1 MYKLTSNKL
10 FYSKFVYKLVV
21 YNKLAS
27 IFRSELQ
34 RGKELSYARAKLDE
48 YNNFYLNNQPITK
61 TIFRTETFIS
71 NDDFLDARDIY
82 KCLKKLNEDYLVRVG
97 INNELIVYY
106 NDKSKLINIANK
118 MRTDRIEF
126 HEPDNKIAEYLKNN
140 TNVIVVKNKPQFHLR
155 VTLGRKNG
163 SIDLANWLRNNKDK
177 SKVGKKTLEYLEN
190 QSYVDGLYFYVRD
203 EKLLQLITLIC
214 GNNIRRVQ
222 RLVWHNELDKY

>member
-1 MYKLTSNKL
+1 
-10 FYSKFVYKLVV
+10 
-21 YNKLAS
+21 
-27 IFRSELQ
+27 
-34 RGKELSYARAKLDE
+34 
-48 YNNFYLNNQPITK
+48 
-61 TIFRTETFIS
+61 
-71 NDDFLDARDIY
+71 
-82 KCLKKLNEDYLVRVG
+82 
-97 INNELIVYY
+97 
-106 NDKSKLINIANK
+106 
-118 MRTDRIEF
+118 
-126 HEPDNKIAEYLKNN
+126 
-140 TNVIVVKNKPQFHLR
+140 LR